1 VRDRD
6 QCGAPAFG
14 SSDLV
19 DDPCAHAGEEIVG
32 RDGMI
37 ADHER
42 HIVADIVRE
51 LADESP
57 RSRHAHLFGGVAE
70 EQCAVFVDEHGG

>member
-1 VRDRD
+1 
-6 QCGAPAFG
+6 
-14 SSDLV
+14 
-19 DDPCAHAGEEIVG
+19 
-32 RDGMI
+32 MI

-42 HIVADIVRE
+42 HVVADIMRE

-70 EQCAVFVDEHGG
+70 EKRAVFVDEHGG